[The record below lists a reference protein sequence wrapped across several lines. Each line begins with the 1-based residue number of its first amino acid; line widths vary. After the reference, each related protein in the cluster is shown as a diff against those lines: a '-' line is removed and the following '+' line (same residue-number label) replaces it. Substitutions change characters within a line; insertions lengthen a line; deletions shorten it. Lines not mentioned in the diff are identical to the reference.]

1 MLVRPS
7 LHSLLMIAFILAP
20 GAIARA
26 ADTHEGKVVS
36 VQEPSGNTEGKLVM
50 TDKDG
55 KGEHSH
61 MIPSQAKITC
71 DDRTVKLGDLKKGD
85 WIKVTMDNGKV
96 TQLAAGAAMSGD
108 DLEGMLERLKL
119 TADQKEKIKKI
130 CKDSESE
137 REATWK
143 AFGIRY
149 REAVAIEASM
159 LAAIEDNLSDAQ
171 RKNIREHRRRH
182 RHHSDAAA
190 GDAQRNA
197 NSKGAVVE
205 EITIIGVTL
214 SPEQEDAAETLRDR
228 YSDRLQDLS
237 GLIEDLHARLVGL
250 ETERLLEVEGVLTK
264 EQREELRKEH
274 QKINKATKLTSGPS
288 STVK

>member
-1 MLVRPS
+1 
-7 LHSLLMIAFILAP
+7 
-20 GAIARA
+20 
-26 ADTHEGKVVS
+26 
-36 VQEPSGNTEGKLVM
+36 M

-61 MIPSQAKITC
+61 MIPAQSKITR

-85 WIKVTMDNGKV
+85 WVKVTMDNGKV
-96 TQLAAGAAMSGD
+96 TQLAAGAATNSN
-108 DLEGMLERLKL
+108 DLEGMLDRLKL

-130 CKDSESE
+130 CKDSEAD

-143 AFGIRY
+143 AFEIRY
-149 REAVAIEASM
+149 REAIAIEASM

-171 RKNIREHRRRH
+171 RKNLSEHRRRH
-182 RHHSDAAA
+182 RHRGDAAS
-190 GDAQRNA
+190 GNAQRNA
-197 NSKGAVVE
+197 ASQPVVE

-250 ETERLLEVEGVLTK
+250 ETERLLEIEGVLTK
-264 EQREELRKEH
+264 DQREELRKEH
-274 QKINKATKLTSGPS
+274 QKITKATKLTSGPS

>member
-1 MLVRPS
+1 MLFRPS
-7 LHSLLMIAFILAP
+7 LRLLLLMIACLLVP
-20 GAIARA
+20 GAIATA

-36 VQEPSGNTEGKLVM
+36 VQESSGNSDGKLVM

-55 KGEHSH
+55 KGEHTH
-61 MIPSQAKITC
+61 PIPSQTKITR
-71 DDRTVKLGDLKKGD
+71 DDKSAKLGELKKGD
-85 WIKVTMDNGKV
+85 WVKVTTENGKV
-96 TQLAAGAAMSGD
+96 VELASGNARAGGSDVEDILAN
-108 DLEGMLERLKL
+108 LKL
-119 TADQKEKIKKI
+119 TADQQDKIKKI

-159 LAAIEDNLSDAQ
+159 LAAIEDKLSDAQ
-171 RKNIREHRRRH
+171 RKNLREHRQ
-182 RHHSDAAA
+182 RHHHR
-190 GDAQRNA
+190 GNQAQRDGGN
-197 NSKGAVVE
+197 KGAVVE

-228 YSDRLQDLS
+228 YSDRLQDLN
-237 GLIEDLHARLVGL
+237 GMIEDLHARLVGL
-250 ETERLLEVEGVLTK
+250 ETERLLEIEGVLTK
-264 EQREELRKEH
+264 DQREQLRKEH
-274 QKINKATKLTSGPS
+274 QKVTKAAKLTSGPS